1 MEISIVSPIYKG
13 EKMLDEL
20 VSRVE
25 ASVSRV
31 TSDYEIILVND
42 CSPDNSWVKMKEIC
56 ESHPKVK
63 GVNLSRNFGQHKAIT
78 AGLSKST
85 GEWVIVMDCDL
96 QDVPEEIPNLYVKA
110 QEGYDVVQAQRVV
123 RQDKYLKKLSSTL
136 FHKTFDY
143 LTETKTDKTVA
154 NYGIYRRK
162 VVEAVLTMGDS
173 IRSFQSMVRWVGFN
187 VAKLPVEHGKRLE
200 GNSGYN
206 FMKLMR
212 LAIDMMVAFSDKPLK
227 LIIEFGFVV
236 VAFSIF
242 LSCYYLAKYFIVG
255 MAVSG
260 FTTLVISL
268 WMIAGIIIT
277 ILGVIGLYIS
287 RIFENTK
294 HRPIF
299 IISEELNFNAV
310 KE

>member
-1 MEISIVSPIYKG
+1 
-13 EKMLDEL
+13 MLEEL
-20 VSRVE
+20 VTRVKV
-25 ASVSRV
+25 SVQ
-31 TSDYEIILVND
+31 TITDDYEIVLVND
-42 CSPDNSWVKMKEIC
+42 CSPDDSWTKIKEIC
-56 ESHPKVK
+56 AKDPKVK
-63 GVNLSRNFGQHKAIT
+63 GVNLSRNFGQQKAIT
-78 AGLSKST
+78 AGLSKTS
-85 GEWVIVMDCDL
+85 GERVIVMDCDL
-96 QDVPEEIPNLYVKA
+96 QDVPEEIPHLYAKA
-110 QEGYDVVQAQRVV
+110 MEGYDVVLAQRVE
-123 RQDKYLKKLSSTL
+123 RTDTFLKKLSSTL
-136 FHKTFDY
+136 FHQALDY
-143 LTETKTDKTVA
+143 LTDSKSDKTVA
-154 NYGIYRRK
+154 NYGVYHRK
-162 VVEAVLTMGDS
+162 VIEAVLAMGDS
-173 IRSFQSMVRWVGFN
+173 FRSFSTMVTWVGFN
-187 VAKLPVEHGKRLE
+187 VAKLPVKHAARLE
-200 GNSGYN
+200 GTSGYN

-212 LAIDMMVAFSDKPLK
+212 LAIDTMIAYSDKPLK

-236 VAFSIF
+236 VAFSIL

>member
-1 MEISIVSPIYKG
+1 
-13 EKMLDEL
+13 MLDEL
-20 VSRVE
+20 VRRVK
-25 ASVSRV
+25 AAVPPLAD
-31 TSDYEIILVND
+31 DYEIILVND
-42 CSPDNSWVKMKEIC
+42 CSPDDSWAKIKEIC
-56 ESHPKVK
+56 ARDPKVK
-63 GVNLSRNFGQHKAIT
+63 GVNLSRNFGQQKAIT
-78 AGLSKST
+78 AGISKSV
-85 GEWVIVMDCDL
+85 GEWVVVMDCDL
-96 QDVPEEIPNLYVKA
+96 QDVPEEIPHLFAKA
-110 QEGYDVVQAQRVV
+110 QEGYDVVFAQRVV
-123 RQDKYLKKLSSTL
+123 REDNFLKKLSSTL
-136 FHKTFDY
+136 FHGVFAY
-143 LTETKTDKTVA
+143 LTDAESDKTIS
-154 NYGIYRRK
+154 NYGVYHRK
-162 VVEAVLTMGDS
+162 VIEAVLAMGDS
-173 IRSFQSMVRWVGFN
+173 FRSFGTMISWVGFN
-187 VAKLPVEHGKRLE
+187 VAKLPVKHAARLE
-200 GNSGYN
+200 GTSGYN

-212 LAIDMMVAFSDKPLK
+212 LAIDTMIAYSDKPLK

-236 VAFSIF
+236 VAFSIL

>member
-1 MEISIVSPIYKG
+1 
-13 EKMLDEL
+13 MLDEL
-20 VSRVE
+20 VSRVK
-25 ASVSRV
+25 ASVE
-31 TSDYEIILVND
+31 TFTDDYEIILVND
-42 CSPDNSWVKMKEIC
+42 CSPDDSWTKMKEIC
-56 ESHPKVK
+56 AKEPKVK

-85 GEWVIVMDCDL
+85 GEWIIVMDCDL
-96 QDVPEEIPNLYVKA
+96 QDMPEEIPNLYQKA
-110 QEGYDVVQAQRVV
+110 LEGYDVVQAQRVV
-123 RQDKYLKKLSSTL
+123 RQDKYLKKLSSAVY
-136 FHKTFDY
+136 HKVFDY
-143 LTETKTDKTVA
+143 LADVHSDKTVA
-154 NYGIYRRK
+154 NYGIYHRK
-162 VVEAVLTMGDS
+162 VVQAVLSMGDS
-173 IRSFQSMVRWVGFN
+173 IRALTSMVRWTGF
-187 VAKLPVEHGKRLE
+187 KLTKIPVKHGSRLE
-200 GNSGYN
+200 GTSGYN
-206 FMKLMR
+206 LIKLIR
-212 LAIDMMVAFSDKPLK
+212 QGVDSIISFTDKPLR

-236 VAFSIF
+236 VAFSIL

-299 IISEELNFNAV
+299 IISEELNFNANQPA
-310 KE
+310 